1 MATMLRDTLG
11 LPKAHSRRPLVAAML
26 VDSLGSGLFLPFAI
40 VYFVKTSTMSPATV
54 GAGLSAAGL
63 LALPVSPLVGP
74 AVDRLGP
81 KQVVL
86 ASNVLQA
93 AGFIAYLWVGS
104 IWLLIPFALIV
115 NAGQNMFW
123 TANGALVT
131 LAADPGERAR
141 WFAMMRM
148 LRNAGSGLGGLLAAV
163 SVSIGSTAGYRALVV
178 ANAVSFLAAAA
189 FLRGWTPA
197 GSPVERPPAR
207 PVPDH
212 VPEAAPRAAAPRGS
226 YRLMLA
232 DRAFLALM
240 LLNVMLVLC
249 ATALTVTLS
258 VYLIRNL
265 HQAAW
270 LAGALFAFNTV
281 IIVVA
286 QSRITVAT
294 ERCRPARVLQ
304 FASAVWAV
312 AFLITWLATPMPD
325 WLAVPALFLVVAL
338 WAIGQDIYSP
348 SMNDFVASIAPA
360 AERGRYF
367 AALQLTW
374 GIARTIAPAVF
385 LGLLARGSQWL
396 WITLLAC
403 SAILIV
409 ALPAAV
415 MPLSGRAADSATTPE
430 VSR

>member
-1 MATMLRDTLG
+1 MATTLRDRLG
-11 LPKAHSRRPLVAAML
+11 LPKVGGRRRLVGAML

-40 VYFVKTSTMSPATV
+40 IYFVKTSTMSPAVV
-54 GAGLSAAGL
+54 GVGLSGAGL
-63 LALPVSPLVGP
+63 LALPVSPLIGP

-81 KQVVL
+81 KQIVL
-86 ASNVLQA
+86 ASNALQA
-93 AGFIAYLWVGS
+93 IGFIAYLWVGT

-163 SVSIGSTAGYRALVV
+163 SVSAGSAAGYHALVI
-178 ANAVSFLAAAA
+178 ANAASFVAAAA
-189 FLRGWTPA
+189 CLLGWTPA
-197 GSPVERPPAR
+197 KPP
-207 PVPDH
+207 
-212 VPEAAPRAAAPRGS
+212 PEPTPRAKARRTG
-226 YRLMLA
+226 YRFMLA
-232 DRAFLALM
+232 DRAFIALM

-258 VYLIRNL
+258 VYLIRDL

-270 LAGALFAFNTV
+270 LAGTLFAFNTV
-281 IIVVA
+281 IIVLA
-286 QSRITVAT
+286 QSKITVAA
-294 ERCRPARVLQ
+294 EGRCTARVLQ
-304 FASAVWAV
+304 LAAAVWAM
-312 AFLITWLATPMPD
+312 AFLVAWLATPMPD
-325 WLAVPALFLVVAL
+325 LLAVPALFVVVAM

-348 SMNDFVASIAPA
+348 SMNDLVAGIAPA
-360 AERGRYF
+360 GSRGRYF
-367 AALQLTW
+367 AVLQLTW

-385 LGLLARGSQWL
+385 LGLLDRGSQWL
-396 WITLLAC
+396 WITLLTC
-403 SAILIV
+403 SAILIA

-415 MPLSGRAADSATTPE
+415 APLSDRAAEPGRE
-430 VSR
+430 RQVRR

>member
-1 MATMLRDTLG
+1 MATAIQESLG
-11 LPKAHSRRPLVAAML
+11 LPKVHGRRRLLGAMI
-26 VDSLGSGLFLPFAI
+26 VDSLGSGLFLPFTI

-54 GAGLSAAGL
+54 GLGLSAAGL

-74 AVDRLGP
+74 AVDRIGP
-81 KQVVL
+81 KRVVL
-86 ASNVLQA
+86 ASNALQA
-93 AGFIAYLWVGS
+93 AGFIAYLWTGT

-131 LAADPGERAR
+131 LAADPGERTR

-148 LRNAGSGLGGLLAAV
+148 FRNAGMGLGGLLAAV
-163 SVSIGSTAGYRALVV
+163 SVSSAGTAGYRALVV

-189 FLRGWTPA
+189 FLLGWTPA
-197 GSPVERPPAR
+197 VPPSGKPDSPQAPEPAPPA
-207 PVPDH
+207 
-212 VPEAAPRAAAPRGS
+212 AARRVG
-226 YRLMLA
+226 YRFILA
-232 DRAFLALM
+232 DRALMVLM

-270 LAGALFAFNTV
+270 LAGTLFAFNTV
-281 IIVVA
+281 IIIVG
-286 QSRITVAT
+286 QPKITVAT
-294 ERCRPARVLQ
+294 ERRRPARVLQ
-304 FASAVWAV
+304 LAAAFWAV
-312 AFLITWLATPMPD
+312 AFLLAWLATPMPD
-325 WLAVPALFLVVAL
+325 WLTVPALFVVVAL

-348 SMNDFVASIAPA
+348 SMNGFVADIAPA

-367 AALQLTW
+367 ALLQLTW

-403 SAILIV
+403 SVILVV
-409 ALPAAV
+409 ALPAAAA
-415 MPLSGRAADSATTPE
+415 PLSDRAAEPATE
-430 VSR
+430 RERRR

>member
-1 MATMLRDTLG
+1 MATLLGDGLG
-11 LPKAHSRRPLVAAML
+11 LPKVHGRRRLVGAML

-40 VYFVKTSTMSPATV
+40 VYFVKTSTMSAATV
-54 GAGLSAAGL
+54 GLGLSAAGL

-86 ASNVLQA
+86 ASNALQA
-93 AGFIAYLWVGS
+93 AGFIAYLWAGA

-148 LRNAGSGLGGLLAAV
+148 LRNAGSGLGGLLAAASV
-163 SVSIGSTAGYRALVV
+163 SVGSTTAYHALVV
-178 ANAVSFLAAAA
+178 ANAVSFVVAAA
-189 FLRGWTPA
+189 LLLGWTPA
-197 GSPVERPPAR
+197 GSPAGQPPGR
-207 PVPDH
+207 SVPGQ
-212 VPEAAPRAAAPRGS
+212 VPRTAPRTAAPRAG
-226 YRLMLA
+226 YRFMLA
-232 DRAFLALM
+232 DRVFLTLM

-270 LAGALFAFNTV
+270 LAGTLFAFNTV
-281 IIVVA
+281 VIVVA
-286 QSRITVAT
+286 QPKITVAT
-294 ERCRPARVLQ
+294 ERHRPARVLQ
-304 FASAVWAV
+304 FACAAWAM
-312 AFLITWLATPMPD
+312 AFLIAWLATPMPD

-338 WAIGQDIYSP
+338 WAIGQDVYSP
-348 SMNDFVASIAPA
+348 SMNDFVAGIAPA
-360 AERGRYF
+360 TGRGRYF
-367 AALQLTW
+367 AVLQLTW

-385 LGLLARGSQWL
+385 LGLLSRGSEWL

-403 SAILIV
+403 SAILFV
-409 ALPAAV
+409 ALPAV
-415 MPLSGRAADSATTPE
+415 VVPLSDRAADPVTTPE
-430 VSR
+430 AQG

>member
-1 MATMLRDTLG
+1 
-11 LPKAHSRRPLVAAML
+11 
-26 VDSLGSGLFLPFAI
+26 
-40 VYFVKTSTMSPATV
+40 MSPATV

-86 ASNVLQA
+86 ASNGLQS

-197 GSPVERPPAR
+197 GSPVERPPGR

-212 VPEAAPRAAAPRGS
+212 LPEAAPRAAAPRGS
-226 YRLMLA
+226 YRPMLA

-294 ERCRPARVLQ
+294 ERCRPTRVLQ

-360 AERGRYF
+360 AGQGRYF

-415 MPLSGRAADSATTPE
+415 TPLSGRAADSATTPE